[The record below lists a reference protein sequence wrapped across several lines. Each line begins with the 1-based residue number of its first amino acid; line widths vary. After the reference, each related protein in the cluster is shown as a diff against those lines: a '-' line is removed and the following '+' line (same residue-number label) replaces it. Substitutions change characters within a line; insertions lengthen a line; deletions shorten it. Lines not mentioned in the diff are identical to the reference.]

1 MPHESVFRLSLYLTL
16 GLACV
21 CVGYAE
27 HDLFPEVPYLAG
39 VVVMALAV
47 LYRLEGRVELLTIPQ
62 ANRLGLIIGLL
73 NLLWAGYR
81 VYPELSGTADP
92 PLGLQLVL
100 VAVVGPLLITSVPG
114 KLARREKHIGDYW
127 GLHGA
132 GLAAVALSGALAE
145 DAISF
150 VLAGTY
156 ALAAVWSLLL
166 LEQRRSAGTIPPLP
180 NRPPPPR
187 PVGVSGGRPGVFVRP
202 AVVFA
207 GLAFLVAVPLYLLTP
222 RSGAEK
228 LNWGKPRV
236 EIGYA
241 ADQMIDLRRT
251 GRLEPNPALAFEVT
265 AEEVDGRP
273 KTDLPADLRWR
284 GRVLRL
290 YEKGTWQSGDFP
302 LPAIDALPRNTGGW
316 RLPRLGEPLTVL
328 TFSLAGSPDL
338 GPFLAEP
345 VRWVS
350 GEPTPVATLTPAGLQ
365 PWTWV
370 GDGSLFW
377 SGRPHSPSQPLRYIQ
392 VWSPSPEPA
401 DISVP
406 FRIIEPDLPGKLR
419 PLLRNPVPAVKEY
432 TDGVVARLIRDGQLP
447 ADCIAPRTFLPK
459 KQYHE
464 RVARAL
470 CRHLAAEA
478 GLTYTTDIRRART
491 DLDPVEDFLFHTR
504 AGHCERFSS
513 ALTLMLRSQGIPAV
527 RVLGFRGCE
536 ATATP
541 GRYLVRQ
548 EHAHAWV
555 DALIE
560 VYRPAEEA
568 GRPPWSCWLSLD
580 PTPAGEPVAAPAPD
594 NWLSGTRAWLSALL
608 QDSLPV
614 FDRDWWERVLQ
625 RAGRWLTDGWGL
637 VGLTAVAAVCGLVAV
652 WFVRRSIRPR
662 VGRPG
667 TPAPRLRRLL
677 AVLGRRGYHPDAGQ
691 TPREFAAAVS
701 ECLRRHPATA
711 GDANLPLEY
720 VEAYY
725 AERFGGRPAAEAE
738 WADREARLDRLAR
751 ALASVPAEHHKGV

>member
-27 HDLFPEVPYLAG
+27 HELFPEVPYLAG
-39 VVVMALAV
+39 IVVVALAM
-47 LYRLEGRVELLTIPQ
+47 LYWWEGRIELLTIPQ
-62 ANRLGLIIGLL
+62 ANRLGLVIGLV

-92 PLGLQLVL
+92 PKGLQLVL
-100 VAVVGPLLITSVPG
+100 VAVVGPLLITSVLG

-132 GLAAVALSGALAE
+132 GLAAVALSGALAD
-145 DAISF
+145 DAVSF
-150 VLAGTY
+150 VLAGVY
-156 ALAAVWSLLL
+156 AWAAVWSLLL
-166 LEQRRSAGTIPPLP
+166 LEQRRSAGAIPPLP

-187 PVGVSGGRPGVFVRP
+187 PAGVVGESTGLFVRP
-202 AVVFA
+202 AVVFT
-207 GLAFLVAVPLYLLTP
+207 GLVLLAAVPLYLFTP
-222 RSGAEK
+222 QSGAEK

-251 GRLEPNPALAFEVT
+251 GRLKPNPALAFEVT

-273 KTDLPADLRWR
+273 KTDLPPDLRWR

-290 YEKGTWQSGDFP
+290 YEKGTWQTGDFP
-302 LPAIDALPRNTGGW
+302 LPAIDALPRNSGGW
-316 RLPRLGEPLTVL
+316 RLPRLGEPLAVL
-328 TFSLAGSPDL
+328 TFSLAGSLDFGL
-338 GPFLAEP
+338 FLAEP

-350 GEPTPVATLTPAGLQ
+350 GEPTPVATLTPAGPQ

-377 SGRPHSPSQPLRYIQ
+377 SGRRHSPSQPLRYIQ

-401 DISVP
+401 DVSPP
-406 FRIIEPDLPGKLR
+406 FRIVEPDLPGKLR

-432 TDGVVARLIRDGQLP
+432 ADGVVAGLIRDGQLP
-447 ADCIAPRTFLPK
+447 ADCIDPRTFLPK

-470 CRHLAAEA
+470 CHHLVAAA
-478 GLTYTTDIRRART
+478 GLTYTTDIRRARA

-513 ALTLMLRSQGIPAV
+513 ALALMLRSQGIPAV

-536 ATATP
+536 PTAVP

-560 VYRPAEEA
+560 VYRPAEKPGQA
-568 GRPPWSCWLSLD
+568 PWSCWLSLD
-580 PTPAGEPVAAPAPD
+580 PTPTVEATAALAPD
-594 NWLSGTRAWLSALL
+594 NWLSGTRVWLRTLYQNRLTVFDWDWWGQLPRRAGQWLS
-608 QDSLPV
+608 
-614 FDRDWWERVLQ
+614 
-625 RAGRWLTDGWGL
+625 DGWGL
-637 VGLTAVAAVCGLVAV
+637 VGLTAGAILSALVAQ
-652 WFVRRSIRPR
+652 WLVRRSIRSATNR
-662 VGRPG
+662 AGR
-667 TPAPRLRRLL
+667 TAPRLQRLL
-677 AVLGRRGYHPDAGQ
+677 AVLGRRGYHPGPGQ
-691 TPREFAAAVS
+691 TPREFAVAVG

-711 GDANLPLEY
+711 YDASLPLEY

-725 AERFGGRPAAEAE
+725 AERFGGRPASETE
-738 WADREARLDRLAR
+738 WADREVRLDRLAR
-751 ALASVPAEHHKGV
+751 ALASVPAQDEEI